1 MLSESKIFIAGLL
14 IDEFQKLC
22 EQWGFEAYRAKQI
35 LDWIYHKSVLD
46 PSKMTNL
53 PQPLLKRLQEETQ
66 ICNLEVVEKAHS
78 HTDKSVKYLFRLS
91 DGELVEAVW
100 MPQKGFKTICLSTQV
115 GCPLKCSF
123 CASGQVRYKR
133 NLKVHEMIGQI
144 LSIQTDL
151 KRNERPGHIVFMGM
165 GEPLLNFENLL
176 KTISILKEPWGFGIG
191 ARKITVSTAGYVP
204 GIIKWS
210 KAPKAFQQVR
220 LSISLH
226 ATHDAARDQIMP
238 INQKYS
244 VRDLVSAIETYCRQ
258 TGRKVTFEY
267 LLLKGINDGN
277 LDSKELAQLAK
288 GLAHSVNVIEY
299 NEVKGTGLERSP
311 RGEIFM
317 SELKRHGVEAT
328 YRRSKGRDIEAA
340 CGQLRGKFVEERK
353 NLALLGRSEL
363 AEK

>member
-1 MLSESKIFIAGLL
+1 MNKIFLAGLL
-14 IDEFQKLC
+14 LEELQKKC

-35 LDWIYHKSVLD
+35 LDWIYRKNVLD
-46 PSKMTNL
+46 PSGMTNL
-53 PQPLLKRLQEETQ
+53 PQGLLTRVSEEAK
-66 ICNLEVVEKAHS
+66 IHDLETVEKAHS
-78 HTDKSVKYLFRLS
+78 HADQSVKYLFRLS

-100 MPQKGFKTICLSTQV
+100 MPQKGFKTVCLSTQV

-133 NLKVHEMIGQI
+133 NLTAHEMIGQI
-144 LSIQTDL
+144 LSIQADL

-165 GEPLLNFENLL
+165 GEPLLNLENLL
-176 KTISILKEPWGFGIG
+176 KTISILKESWGFGIG

-204 GIIKWS
+204 GILKWA
-210 KAPKAFQQVR
+210 KAPKTFQQVR

-226 ATHDAARDQIMP
+226 ATRDSARDQIMP

-244 VRDLVSAIETYCRQ
+244 VRDLVNAIETYCRQ

-267 LLLKGINDGN
+267 LLLKGVNDGK
-277 LDSKELAQLAK
+277 LDSKELSQLAR

-299 NEVKGTGLERSP
+299 NEVKGTGLEKSP

-340 CGQLRGKFVEERK
+340 CGQLRGKFVEN
-353 NLALLGRSEL
+353 NL
-363 AEK
+363 